1 PRCVAIK
8 NEQDI
13 PRLRE
18 LLGKNRVE
26 VLHGEQGATT
36 VSTAHEVDVV
46 VAAIVGGAGLLPTLA
61 AVRAGKEVAL
71 ANKEDLGMAGRDFC
85 KPRQQKKRRKHP
97 PGRRASSKC
106 QHPAGR
112 PAAREDQ

>member
-1 PRCVAIK
+1 VKWLVSQIREFAARCVAIK

-18 LLGKNRVE
+18 MCGKNRVE
-26 VLHGEQGATT
+26 VLHGERGATA

-61 AVRAGKEVAL
+61 AVRAGKEVGL
-71 ANKEDLGMAGRDFC
+71 ANKEALVMAGGSFC
-85 KPRQQKKRRKHP
+85 STPKQK
-97 PGRRASSKC
+97 GSETV
-106 QHPAGR
+106 
-112 PAAREDQ
+112 ARGHAPHA